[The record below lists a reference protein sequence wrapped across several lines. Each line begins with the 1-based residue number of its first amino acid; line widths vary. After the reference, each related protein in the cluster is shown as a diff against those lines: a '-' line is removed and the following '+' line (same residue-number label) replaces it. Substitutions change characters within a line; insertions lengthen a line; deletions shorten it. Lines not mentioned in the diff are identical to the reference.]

1 MARKRGG
8 KCLLFLSF
16 LIDGGTREQERLH
29 LPVMRELNSR
39 LIGLDQCEDVI
50 FRAIED
56 TFENSEIA
64 HHTCELSKKNKE
76 KKSVNEKQRDV
87 DRVSEIPTSRIKIL
101 APMKHNLVSVVCNF
115 QIIVTRIHRTSD
127 EEIVP
132 NDDLLDTLLLLIG
145 ADDVGGGGPEK
156 VIAE

>member
-1 MARKRGG
+1 
-8 KCLLFLSF
+8 
-16 LIDGGTREQERLH
+16 
-29 LPVMRELNSR
+29 MRELDSR

-56 TFENSEIA
+56 TFKNSEIA
-64 HHTCELSKKNKE
+64 HHTCELSKERKN
-76 KKSVNEKQRDV
+76 KSVNEEQLDV
-87 DRVSEIPTSRIKIL
+87 ERVSEIPTSRIKIL
-101 APMKHNLVSVVCNF
+101 APMKHNLVSIVCNF
-115 QIIVTRIHRTSD
+115 QIIVTRIHCTSD

-145 ADDVGGGGPEK
+145 ADDVGGGGPEE

>member
-1 MARKRGG
+1 ME
-8 KCLLFLSF
+8 
-16 LIDGGTREQERLH
+16 REREESLH
-29 LPVMRELNSR
+29 LPVMRELDSR

-64 HHTCELSKKNKE
+64 HHACEFIE
-76 KKSVNEKQRDV
+76 NEKYSQQKLKKKERKKKEV
-87 DRVSEIPTSRIKIL
+87 DAKNRGKPTSRIKIL
-101 APMKHNLVSVVCNF
+101 APMKHNLISVVCNF

-127 EEIVP
+127 EEIVS

-145 ADDVGGGGPEK
+145 ADDVGGGGPEE